1 MPVETSV
8 AEEER
13 RQPGWPGS
21 QVPWRVSTDSTATPY
36 GPSGTCQVYGFHLII
51 GVLETTPVTELGL
64 PGQPDFISQG
74 QGLAG

>member
-21 QVPWRVSTDSTATPY
+21 QASWRVSTDPTATPY
-36 GPSGTCQVYGFHLII
+36 GTRQVYGFHLII

-64 PGQPDFISQG
+64 AEHQTLSPRD
-74 QGLAG
+74 